1 MEYLYTKL
9 LDGAHELQTMAKADW
24 DKHYK
29 DSCKKAIADISN
41 TNAKRAKASE
51 AADKLAIQLMAE
63 YDNNDREKV
72 ADILEKI
79 TKNLRD

>member
-29 DSCKKAIADISN
+29 DSCIKAITDISV
-41 TNAKRAKASE
+41 TNAKRAKLIRESE
-51 AADKLAIQLMAE
+51 ELATELME
-63 YDNNDREKV
+63 LYDLDDRVSGSEV
-72 ADILEKI
+72 LEKI
-79 TKNLRD
+79 AKNLR